1 MLGNYKLFNIING
14 PITVVSRDL
23 YIFNISGASYINIEN
38 QENLFEVIGSIYV
51 PENSYKKII
60 NNLSNYDK
68 KISNSYK
75 LKGIIFEVSYIEHRD
90 SKLEKY
96 IKGETVEILP
106 DRNLDLDGKIEM
118 ITNEWNLYQLANK
131 ERNLEMIV
139 KIPIFQNYQ
148 DYIYKN
154 F

>member
-1 MLGNYKLFNIING
+1 MLGNYKLFNIKNG
-14 PITVVSRDL
+14 PITMVSKDI

-38 QENLFEVIGSIYV
+38 PENPFEVIGSIYV
-51 PENSYKKII
+51 PKNSYKEII

-68 KISNSYK
+68 KISNSYR
-75 LKGIIFEVSYIEHRD
+75 LKGIIFEVSYIGHQN

-96 IKGETVEILP
+96 IKRQPVEILP
-106 DRNLDLDGKIEM
+106 DHDLDNKIEM

-131 ERNLEMIV
+131 ERNLEMVV

-148 DYIYKN
+148 RLHL
-154 F
+154 

>member
-1 MLGNYKLFNIING
+1 MLGKYKLFNIENG
-14 PITVVSRDL
+14 PITMVSRDL
-23 YIFNISGASYINIEN
+23 YIFNISKASYMNIEN
-38 QENLFEVIGSIYV
+38 LENPFEVIGSIYI

-68 KISNSYK
+68 KISNSYR
-75 LKGIIFEVSYIEHRD
+75 LKGIIFDVSYIGPQD

-96 IKGETVEILP
+96 IKGEPVEILP
-106 DRNLDLDGKIEM
+106 DHNLENKIEM

-131 ERNLEMIV
+131 ERGLEMIV
-139 KIPIFQNYQ
+139 KISIFQNYQ
-148 DYIYKN
+148 DYIYKS